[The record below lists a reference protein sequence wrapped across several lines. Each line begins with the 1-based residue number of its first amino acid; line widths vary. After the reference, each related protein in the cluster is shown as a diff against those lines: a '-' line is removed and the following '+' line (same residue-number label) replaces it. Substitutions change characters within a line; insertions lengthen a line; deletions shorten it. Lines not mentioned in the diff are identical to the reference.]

1 MPEKVSFW
9 KLLDAKIYDLA
20 QPLQAETP
28 VSPNHP
34 GFRMALLRRHGDVVR
49 ADESS
54 SSNELLV
61 MGGHSGTHIDAL
73 CHVSHKGL
81 LYGGEDAYKAQ
92 TGGSFKVLGA
102 ETIPIIFCRG
112 VMLDIPALMGVSVLE
127 PGMPITAEHLWSAC
141 KKQRTEVGPGDA
153 VLIRSGWPAHW
164 NNLDTFVGLTCG
176 APGPDESAAEWLAE
190 RRVRVTGAETIA
202 YECIRPG
209 KGHSL
214 LPVHRRLL
222 VEAGINIIEV
232 LDLSKL
238 SEDRVFEFLFIVA
251 PLKVV
256 GGTGVPVR
264 PIAVIL

>member
-1 MPEKVSFW
+1 MPSKVSFRR
-9 KLLDAKIYDLA
+9 LLDAKIYDLA
-20 QPLQAETP
+20 QPLQQNIP

-54 SSNELLV
+54 SSNEVLV

-92 TGGSFKVLGA
+92 TGGAFKVLGS

-112 VMLDIPALMGVSVLE
+112 VMLDIPDLLGASILE
-127 PGMPITAEHLWSAC
+127 PGMPITAEHLSAAC
-141 KKQRTEVGPGDA
+141 KKQRIEVGPGDA

-164 NNLDTFVGLTCG
+164 KNQETFVGLTFG
-176 APGPDESAAEWLAE
+176 VPGPDESAAEWLTD
-190 RRVRVTGAETIA
+190 RRVRVTGGETIA

-222 VEAGINIIEV
+222 VESGINIIEV

-238 SEDRVFEFLFIVA
+238 SEDKVFEFLFIVA

-264 PIAVIL
+264 PIGVIL